1 MAILQNANAI
11 TPAAEGYTIDQSLRF
26 NADDSPSL
34 TWTPGSESNRKT
46 FTLALW
52 VKTCDPDVDEQN
64 YIINTPITTA
74 AGSAEERGFCLRFG
88 DSGNGINTLELV
100 NDNRYFAHTPGV
112 YRDPAAWY
120 HIVIAFDMTAAA
132 AADRMLW
139 YINGEDITSTLLS
152 NKVLDETIPQN
163 TDIALGYTHE
173 IAIGKQL
180 FTSTAYNFN
189 GYLADFYYIDGQ
201 KLAASSFGETDSTTN
216 QWKPIEYSG
225 TYGTNGF
232 YQKYAGTQDGFTKC
246 LMHMDGADDG
256 TTFTDSSTVGSTISV
271 SGNAHTDTTVKKFGT
286 ASAEFDGTGDY
297 LTIPANSAFAFT
309 AGNTQ
314 TSADQ
319 GTIEAWVYF

>member
-1 MAILQNANAI
+1 MSVIGSNILSGASGQ
-11 TPAAEGYTIDQSLRF
+11 GGDYTIDQSLRF
-26 NADDSPSL
+26 NAGDSSSL
-34 TWTPGSESNRKT
+34 TWTPGSESNRRT

-189 GYLADFYYIDGQ
+189 NYLADFYYIDGQ
-201 KLAASSFGETDSTTN
+201 KLAASDFGETDAATN
-216 QWKPIEYSG
+216 QWVPIEVTG
-225 TYGTNGF
+225 MTYGTNGF
-232 YQKYAGTQDGFTKC
+232 YLPFSATE
-246 LMHMDGADDG
+246 LAAS
-256 TTFTDSSTVGSTISV
+256 FTDSST
-271 SGNAHTDTTVKKFGT
+271 
-286 ASAEFDGTGDY
+286 
-297 LTIPANSAFAFT
+297 
-309 AGNTQ
+309 
-314 TSADQ
+314 
-319 GTIEAWVYF
+319 GTIFTPTESITADVLI